1 MPRVKR
7 GTVRRAN
14 RKKLSKI
21 TKGFFLTKSKLYR
34 SMKEAADKAGRYA
47 FRDRRRKKRDFRRL
61 WILRISAA
69 ARANGVTYSQLIHGL
84 KALAVE
90 IDRKMLAE
98 MSVTG
103 VQTCALPIYWSVR
116 RRKKRDFRRLW
127 ILRISAAARSNGVTY
142 SQLIHGLKAQAI
154 EIDRKMLA
162 EMAVKDQHAF
172 AELAAKVKATI
183 TEPQRV
189 PAAS

>member
-14 RKKLSKI
+14 RKKLAKL
-21 TKGFFLTKSKLYR
+21 TKGYFLTKSKLYR

-69 ARANGVTYSQLIHGL
+69 VRANGITYSQFIHGL
-84 KALAVE
+84 NALGVA

-98 MSVTG
+98 
-103 VQTCALPIYWSVR
+103 L
-116 RRKKRDFRRLW
+116 
-127 ILRISAAARSNGVTY
+127 
-142 SQLIHGLKAQAI
+142 
-154 EIDRKMLA
+154 
-162 EMAVKDQHAF
+162 AVKDQMAF
-172 AELAAKVKATI
+172 AELVTRVKGSI
-183 TEPQRV
+183 TAPGRV
-189 PAAS
+189 AAS